1 MVHDADIG
9 NMGPS
14 LQSSQSAATP
24 PGCKN
29 RLRFKTGVYL
39 DANDVDINQESNQL
53 NHRNYHIVD
62 DMTVQRRKIVMQ

>member
-29 RLRFKTGVYL
+29 KLRFKTGAYL
-39 DANDVDINQESNQL
+39 DANDVDINQESNQS
-53 NHRNYHIVD
+53 NHQNYHIVD
-62 DMTVQRRKIVMQ
+62 DMTVQRRKIVIQ

>member
-14 LQSSQSAATP
+14 LQSSQSAGTP

-39 DANDVDINQESNQL
+39 DANDVDINQESN
-53 NHRNYHIVD
+53 RNYHIVD
-62 DMTVQRRKIVMQ
+62 MTAQRRKIVIQ

>member
-39 DANDVDINQESNQL
+39 DANDVDINQESN
-53 NHRNYHIVD
+53 HRNYHIVG
-62 DMTVQRRKIVMQ
+62 MTVQRRKIVIQ